1 MLDTLFIPIVM
12 KKKKIYV
19 ADDDSDIL
27 EVIKQI
33 LELNDYE
40 VETSLN
46 GLSLL
51 NAVYPNPDL
60 ILLDILMPGTDG
72 RDICRTIKTDVNT
85 QNTPVIMM
93 SAFSDLS
100 TIIFDTKADDFIT
113 KPFEISELL
122 VKIKKHLNQEVEVCS

>member
-1 MLDTLFIPIVM
+1 MR
-12 KKKKIYV
+12 KKKIYV
-19 ADDDSDIL
+19 ADDDLDIL

-46 GLSLL
+46 GLSLM
-51 NAVYPNPDL
+51 NEVYPNPDL
-60 ILLDILMPGTDG
+60 ILLDILMPDTDG
-72 RDICRTIKTDVNT
+72 RDICRAIKTGIHT
-85 QNTPVIMM
+85 HHTPVIMM

-122 VKIKKHLNQEVEVCS
+122 IKIKKHLNQEVEVYS

>member
-1 MLDTLFIPIVM
+1 MR
-12 KKKKIYV
+12 KKKIYV
-19 ADDDSDIL
+19 ADDDPDVL

-40 VETSLN
+40 VVTSLN

-51 NAVYPNPDL
+51 SAVYSNPDL
-60 ILLDILMPGTDG
+60 VLLDILMPDTDG
-72 RDICRTIKTDVNT
+72 RDLCRALKTGEHT
-85 QNTPVIMM
+85 HHIPVIMM

-113 KPFEISELL
+113 KPFEISDLL
-122 VKIKKHLNQEVEVCS
+122 LKIKKHLNQEVEICR

>member
-1 MLDTLFIPIVM
+1 M

-46 GLSLL
+46 GLSLITG
-51 NAVYPNPDL
+51 AYPNPDL

-72 RDICRTIKTDVNT
+72 RDICRTIKKGTNT
-85 QNTPVIMM
+85 QCTPIIMM

-100 TIIFDTKADDFIT
+100 TIIFDTRADDFIT

-122 VKIKKHLNQEVEVCS
+122 FKVKKYLNQEVEVCS